1 MKILIWGTGKIAKET
16 IENFEGGNIFVKY
29 DVVGFIDNNE
39 EKREKEFFGKK
50 VFPPSFL
57 SEVMTDKIVIL
68 TASYEEIKMQILKE
82 FPELECKVENRYFFN
97 KESLLK
103 RYEKTEDKEIAGI
116 LDYIKENGLNVFNYS
131 FAKKYEILDVET
143 YFDEQ
148 HSMYW
153 VNYYGHKLYFSRM
166 YKTKEEVIEYYRAF
180 SLEQD
185 KKSPHRYID
194 ENFKINKGDVVVDV
208 GAAEGNFSLE
218 IIEDASKVYIIE
230 SDQDWIDALKLTFA
244 DYMDKVVIIKGFV
257 SSYDDG
263 VMMTLDDLIH
273 EPVNFIKMDIE
284 GSEWEA
290 LQGAKQL
297 INNSTCLQMAVC
309 AYHRDFDENLIE
321 HFMDSMDMVY
331 STTAGY
337 MWFPYCRNT
346 YSTKLSRAIIR
357 GRRK

>member
-1 MKILIWGTGKIAKET
+1 MLKILIWGTGKIAKET

-180 SLEQD
+180 S
-185 KKSPHRYID
+185 
-194 ENFKINKGDVVVDV
+194 
-208 GAAEGNFSLE
+208 
-218 IIEDASKVYIIE
+218 
-230 SDQDWIDALKLTFA
+230 
-244 DYMDKVVIIKGFV
+244 M
-257 SSYDDG
+257 
-263 VMMTLDDLIH
+263 
-273 EPVNFIKMDIE
+273 
-284 GSEWEA
+284 
-290 LQGAKQL
+290 
-297 INNSTCLQMAVC
+297 
-309 AYHRDFDENLIE
+309 
-321 HFMDSMDMVY
+321 
-331 STTAGY
+331 
-337 MWFPYCRNT
+337 
-346 YSTKLSRAIIR
+346 
-357 GRRK
+357 